1 MVAVK
6 LADVDEHGQL
16 SIQVVGPGLTKLEEL
31 ANQIEERY
39 SNVSRVWEIKVVVG
53 GVYCS
58 EYRLDHSWY
67 RVKVL
72 KQLPQQKVK

>member
-1 MVAVK
+1 MAVK
-6 LADVDEHGQL
+6 LADIDEHGQL
-16 SIQVVGPGLTKLEEL
+16 SMQVAGPGLTKLEEL

-39 SNVSRVWEIKVVVG
+39 SGSRGREMEVAMDGI
-53 GVYCS
+53 YCA

-72 KQLPQQKVK
+72 KLLPERKVSPY

>member
-39 SNVSRVWEIKVVVG
+39 SNGSRASEIEVVVG
-53 GVYCS
+53 GVYCA

-72 KQLPQQKVK
+72 KQLPQRKVK

>member
-6 LADVDEHGQL
+6 LAAVDEHGQL

-39 SNVSRVWEIKVVVG
+39 SNVSRVREIKVVVG